1 MMSKIMRRLALLAL
15 AVAPI
20 MGLAPQ
26 PALHAQAQAQDPA
39 LAQVSAHLRA
49 VETMIADFAQTDRG
63 GRTINGV
70 LTLKR
75 PGKIRFQ
82 YQKGYPVL
90 IVGDGK
96 ALTMIDYEVRQVSRW
111 PIGNS
116 PLAVLLNPDKDL
128 GRVAS
133 VIQNDDQVMVVR
145 ARDPRRPEYGVIT
158 LAFTKTAGG
167 PAGLMLR
174 GWTAVDAQNNLSTVR
189 LSNTRFNVPVGAD
202 AFRWTDPRPMGPR
215 K

>member
-1 MMSKIMRRLALLAL
+1 MHSRVMRRLAAIAL
-15 AVAPI
+15 V
-20 MGLAPQ
+20 LAPLAAASLAAPLAAQ
-26 PALHAQAQAQDPA
+26 SRDAALD
-39 LAQVSAHLRA
+39 QVSAHLRA
-49 VETMIADFAQTDRG
+49 VTTMVADFAQTDRA
-63 GRTINGV
+63 GRTLNGV
-70 LTLKR
+70 LTLKQ

-116 PLAVLLNPDKDL
+116 PLAVLLNPDRNL
-128 GRVAS
+128 ARVAT
-133 VIQNDDQVMVVR
+133 VIQNDAQVVVIR
-145 ARDPRRPEYGVIT
+145 ARDPKRPEYGTIT
-158 LAFTKTAGG
+158 LAFAKTGGG

-189 LSNTRFNVPVGAD
+189 LANQRFNVAVGDD
-202 AFRWTDPRPMGPR
+202 AFRWKDPRPSGPR
-215 K
+215 G

>member
-1 MMSKIMRRLALLAL
+1 MHSRVMRRLAA
-15 AVAPI
+15 AVLI
-20 MGLAPQ
+20 LAPLAAVSV
-26 PALHAQAQAQDPA
+26 PAPAAAQSADVA
-39 LAQVSAHLRA
+39 LGQVCAHLRA
-49 VETMIADFAQTDRG
+49 VTTRVADFAQTDRA
-63 GRTINGV
+63 GRTLNGV

-82 YQKGYPVL
+82 YQKDYPVL

-116 PLAVLLNPDKDL
+116 PLAVLLNPEGNL
-128 GRVAS
+128 ARVAT
-133 VIQNDDQVMVVR
+133 VLQNDAQVVVVR
-145 ARDPRRPEYGVIT
+145 ARDPRRPEYGTIT
-158 LAFTKTAGG
+158 LAFTKTGGG

-189 LSNTRFNVPVGAD
+189 LSNQRFNLAVRDD
-202 AFRWTDPRPMGPR
+202 AFRWTDPRPSGPR
-215 K
+215 GR